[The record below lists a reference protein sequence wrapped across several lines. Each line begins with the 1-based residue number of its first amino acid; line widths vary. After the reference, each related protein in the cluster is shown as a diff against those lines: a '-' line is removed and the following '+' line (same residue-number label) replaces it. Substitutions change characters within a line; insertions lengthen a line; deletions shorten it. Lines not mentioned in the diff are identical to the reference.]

1 MAANYESEIT
11 RFIKT
16 YKEAH
21 PDVEKRQREGRARLW
36 DRPQDPELLEG
47 FKQSKVPQRPYVYQN
62 D

>member
-11 RFIKT
+11 RFLKD
-16 YKEAH
+16 YKQAH
-21 PDVEKRQREGRARLW
+21 PDAEQRQRDGRARLW
-36 DRPQDPELLEG
+36 DRQQDPELAEG